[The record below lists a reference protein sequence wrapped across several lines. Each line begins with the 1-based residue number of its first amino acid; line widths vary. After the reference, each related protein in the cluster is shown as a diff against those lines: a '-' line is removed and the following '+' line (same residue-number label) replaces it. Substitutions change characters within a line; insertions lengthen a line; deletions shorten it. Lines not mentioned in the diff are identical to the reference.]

1 MDGKT
6 ENRETALSCIGAR
19 PGKCRDGIHQDPER
33 VGAAI
38 LRPRGRTASASVLTA
53 ALLIVAAVS
62 PLAASDSGPADNG
75 PTSQAERDSDRHPA
89 PASGRVACNEA
100 PDVFRILC
108 TAYEVI
114 TADYVDEVEDRSLA
128 EAAAEQVRE
137 ADLEARTSG
146 EPPAC
151 PLPTDHFEVLCAA
164 IDAVEDTEAAVEE
177 AIRGMARSLDSN
189 SYYLT
194 TEQYRRFRVN
204 LENRGTSGL
213 GVAIGLAD
221 DGKPCSEVSDTCR
234 PVIAEVYAGS
244 PAHQAELRAGDVLVE
259 FGDPFPA
266 DLACEDVSR
275 LDRFEAGEEV
285 TVVVRRG
292 SDTIATTVTAADL
305 AIPVA
310 RGRVVDGNIAHLRL
324 DVFSSTADDKVA
336 SVLRDLIEPT
346 VSGLVLDLRD
356 NPGGYVDSTVGTS
369 GVFLPDLSVIV
380 HLVSR
385 DEVETVRARGRERA
399 SDPEALPMVVI
410 VDGGSA
416 SASEI
421 LTAALQDHDRVTV
434 VGQPTFGKNSG
445 QSSYHFEPDGTLVG
459 VLHLTTL
466 RWLTPDFRSAI
477 GGFEPDIEMDLP
489 LCLLPEEVARRA
501 ISAVRPHVTRVAV
514 TSHPPSGDRYV
525 SGDVITV
532 TVTFDSPVVLDR
544 RGATPTLRID
554 FDDGPRGA
562 LYTSGAGTSDLVF
575 EYIVQPEDEDPDGI
589 GIPADSIQTG
599 RAAIALPSGLE
610 AILAHAAVRP
620 EPAHLVGALAGS
632 DAEGLSFVDISG
644 NSHRSSIELIAE
656 LGITRGCNPPANTR
670 FCPDGQVT
678 RAQIATFLARALQL
692 PAADR
697 DYFGDDDGNTH
708 EDNINR
714 LAQAG
719 LTQGCTTN
727 NRYCPDTGVTRAQ
740 MATFL
745 ARALQLPAADRD
757 YFGDDDGNTHED
769 NINRL
774 AQAGLTQG
782 CTTNNRYC
790 PRDIVNRAQ
799 MATFLV
805 RVISL
810 LQLS

>member
-1 MDGKT
+1 MG
-6 ENRETALSCIGAR
+6 G
-19 PGKCRDGIHQDPER
+19 
-33 VGAAI
+33 VI
-38 LRPRGRTASASVLTA
+38 LRARDRAASASVLIA

-62 PLAASDSGPADNG
+62 PAAGSGSDPAFDG
-75 PTSQAERDSDRHPA
+75 PTSQAEGETDHPA
-89 PASGRVACNEA
+89 PTAGRVACGEA

-108 TAYEVI
+108 TAYDVI
-114 TADYVDEVEDRSLA
+114 TTDYVDEVEDRRLA
-128 EAAAEQVRE
+128 EAAAERVRE

-151 PLPTDHFEVLCAA
+151 PLPTTHFEVLCAA
-164 IDAVEDTEAAVEE
+164 IDSVEDTAAAVEE
-177 AIRGMARSLDSN
+177 AIRGMARSLDPN

-194 TEQYRRFRVN
+194 TEQYRRFRVS
-204 LENRGTSGL
+204 LENKGTSGL
-213 GVAIGLAD
+213 GVAAGLAD
-221 DGKPCSEVSDTCR
+221 DGKPCEEVSNTCR

-244 PAHQAELRAGDVLVE
+244 PADRAGLQPGDVLVE

-266 DLACEDVSR
+266 DLACQDISS

-285 TVVVRRG
+285 TVVVLRG
-292 SDTIATTVTAADL
+292 KDTITTTVTAADL

-324 DVFSSTADDKVA
+324 DVFSSAANDEVA
-336 SVLRDLIEPT
+336 TVLRDLT
-346 VSGLVLDLRD
+346 GQRVSGLVLDLRD
-356 NPGGYVDSTVGTS
+356 NPGGYVNSAVATA

-399 SDPEALPMVVI
+399 PDPETLPIVVV
-410 VDGGSA
+410 VDGDSA
-416 SASEI
+416 SASEMV
-421 LTAALQDHDRVTV
+421 TGALQDQERAAV
-434 VGQPTFGKNSG
+434 VGQTTFGKNSG
-445 QSSYHFEPDGTLVG
+445 QTSYHFEPDGTLVG

-466 RWLTPDFRSAI
+466 RWLTPDFRTAV
-477 GGFEPDIEMDLP
+477 GGFEPDVEMDLP

-501 ISAVRPHVTRVAV
+501 ISAVRPRVTGVAV
-514 TSHPPSGDRYV
+514 TSDPPGGGMYLSGDA
-525 SGDVITV
+525 ITV
-532 TVTFDSPVVLDR
+532 TVTFDSPVEVNR
-544 RGATPTLRID
+544 NGATPTLRID

-562 LYTSGAGTSDLVF
+562 LYTTGSGTSDLVF
-575 EYIVQPEDEDPDGI
+575 EYMVQPEDEDLDGI
-589 GIPADSIQTG
+589 VIPANSIQTG
-599 RAAIALPSGLE
+599 RAAIALPSGLD
-610 AILAHAAVRP
+610 AILEHAAVGP
-620 EPAHLVGALAGS
+620 DPAHPVGAVTGS
-632 DAEGLSFVDISG
+632 DAEGLSFVDIRG
-644 NSHRSSIELIAE
+644 NSHRAAIEIIAH

-670 FCPDGQVT
+670 YCPDGQVT
-678 RAQIATFLARALQL
+678 RAQMATFLARALQL

-697 DYFGDDDGNTH
+697 DYFGDDNGNTH

-719 LTQGCTTN
+719 LTQGCATN
-727 NRYCPDTGVTRAQ
+727 NRYCPQEVVNRAQ

-782 CTTNNRYC
+782 CATNNRYC
-790 PRDIVNRAQ
+790 PQDVVNRAQ
-799 MATFLV
+799 MATFLA
-805 RVISL
+805 RAIAL